1 MRYFCGL
8 AGGMLLMG
16 SMACAHGNSGST
28 TTTAPQ
34 PAPPPSGTGMSA
46 PAQAVLTPQNL
57 EELMKKIGPTYKS
70 LTERLR
76 ANETAEAG
84 KEAQQ
89 LAEWFGGVEKFWT
102 QHRRADAVKFAESA
116 RTFASDAAGAAAAG
130 NGDKAT
136 AAANN
141 LGGACKQCHGTYRE
155 SDGQGG
161 YRIRPGVIAPM

>member
-1 MRYFCGL
+1 MRNICGL
-8 AGGMLLMG
+8 IGSLVLMG
-16 SMACAHGNSGST
+16 SAACAHGGGSG
-28 TTTAPQ
+28 TASN
-34 PAPPPSGTGMSA
+34 PAPAPSGTGMSA
-46 PAQAVLTPQNL
+46 PAQARLTQQNL
-57 EELMKKIGPTYKS
+57 EELMKKIGPSYKT
-70 LTERLR
+70 LTEQLR
-76 ANETAEAG
+76 ANETAAAG

-102 QHRRADAVKFAESA
+102 QQSRPDAVKFAESA

-141 LGGACKQCHGTYRE
+141 LGGVCKQCHGSYRE

-161 YRIRPGVIAPM
+161 YRIKPGIITGGS